1 MAHYQTDE
9 GGAKRIDNVYYVK
22 AGQGECKS
30 LGEINFFFQL
40 KKENPLS
47 WRLRSSLNIHLAEL
61 PKKGVRMKKG
71 LVGIILLG

>member
-30 LGEINFFFQL
+30 LPEINFF
-40 KKENPLS
+40 LS
-47 WRLRSSLNIHLAEL
+47 IEKRKS
-61 PKKGVRMKKG
+61 
-71 LVGIILLG
+71 IILEAQKFFEYTFSPTPQKRGSG